1 MTEVTIV
8 VEDVDKDESLES
20 PGPYDEDEEDISEIS
35 DRDEDGLSFEGMQL
49 AVKEVNTKILSY
61 PDLVHIELS
70 SSCESLSGNNLLKEQ
85 KQLGLCRTVLTRSYE
100 NFNFNKNNN
109 NNKNKNNNNRDH
121 FCWMTTSCPDLSQTC
136 CSTHEHDRLQNDN
149 TEDGESRRESE
160 DFVNITINEHNNK
173 NNENFNDD
181 FSDSDDET
189 EDMFDCIN
197 IIGLFRSL
205 ATQKH
210 KPSKLSRTMSQ
221 PDLRTI
227 KQSTKKTPYDFNK
240 LQTVV
245 NQWTNK
251 VLDLDLMKSCNWG
264 MEMSNVVGDVLT
276 VKEIKEG
283 KQVQCVV
290 GCIPSIIF

>member
-1 MTEVTIV
+1 
-8 VEDVDKDESLES
+8 
-20 PGPYDEDEEDISEIS
+20 
-35 DRDEDGLSFEGMQL
+35 MQL

-85 KQLGLCRTVLTRSYE
+85 KQFGLCKTVLTRSYE

-109 NNKNKNNNNRDH
+109 NNNKKNKNRDH
-121 FCWMTTSCPDLSQTC
+121 FCWMTSSCPDLSQTC
-136 CSTHEHDRLQNDN
+136 CNAHEHDSLQNNTN

-160 DFVNITINEHNNK
+160 DFVNITINENNK
-173 NNENFNDD
+173 NFDGDHDD
-181 FSDSDDET
+181 FSDSDEEVDV
-189 EDMFDCIN
+189 FDCIN
-197 IIGLFRSL
+197 IIGLFKSL
-205 ATQKH
+205 GTQKH

-227 KQSTKKTPYDFNK
+227 KQFPTKKTPYDFTK

-264 MEMSNVVGDVLT
+264 MEMSNVVGDVSS
-276 VKEIKEG
+276 VKEVKEG
-283 KQVQCVV
+283 KKQVQCVV